1 MKAPIFYSKPVPLS
15 AEIHGTKRFRAVAD
29 FRFARAANAVPLG
42 ASEMGIA
49 ARHYPLVFAATEP
62 GGIAAIMGVQTGEN
76 LFVDADGKWAA
87 DTYVP
92 AFVRR
97 YPFAFAEQD
106 DKLILCID
114 EAANALDEAEGPW
127 FFNVDGTTTAFTD
140 QVVQFNREFQIQA
153 RAAAE
158 FATAAAAAGLL
169 ADNRAEIETRSG
181 KKMTLGGFRV
191 IDRAKFEAL
200 PDERFLDWRKRGW
213 LDMAAAHFLSFHS
226 WSNLIARA

>member
-1 MKAPIFYSKPVPLS
+1 MKAPIFYSKPVPLA
-15 AEIHGTKRFRAVAD
+15 AEIHGTKRYRAVPD

-49 ARHYPLVFAATEP
+49 ARHYPLVFAAAEP

-76 LFVDADGKWAA
+76 LFIDADGKWAPE
-87 DTYVP
+87 TYVP

-114 EAANALDEAEGPW
+114 EAADALVDGDGPW
-127 FFNVDGTTTAFTD
+127 LFNVDGTATPFVE

-158 FATAAAAAGLL
+158 FATAAATAGLL
-169 ADNRAEIETRSG
+169 TDNRAQIETRSG

-191 IDRAKFEAL
+191 IDREKFDAL
-200 PDERFLDWRKRGW
+200 PDETFLEWRKRGW
-213 LDMAAAHFLSFHS
+213 LDLAAAHFMSFHA
-226 WSNLIARA
+226 WQNLIARA